1 MSFPAAVEKV
11 NYGKYIDQIQQELNS
26 AIAEVGPG
34 RTPKEVEAIQ
44 QKLQE
49 LMRSQAADLAKE
61 LGVSG
66 NHVLVFMTA
75 TAIISTAW
83 ISFALK
89 KETSDMAKSPEDRL
103 EIMEMLD
110 ALGSALGNVIVK
122 AGNHADMTK

>member
-1 MSFPAAVEKV
+1 MR
-11 NYGKYIDQIQQELNS
+11 
-26 AIAEVGPG
+26 AICG
-34 RTPKEVEAIQ
+34 AIITAGAMIGMGLTAIGFGTRYHSG
-44 QKLQE
+44 LQDVDKDNNPI
-49 LMRSQAADLAKE
+49 LLHLSQMDKPL
-61 LGVSG
+61 VFI
-66 NHVLVFMTA
+66 LVFMTA